1 VNIFKT
7 KTNLKINKPNR
18 RDIFST
24 NYNIKLMH
32 ILKDILYSNRKKK
45 TTNFSS
51 DILLYKV
58 KYNFVR
64 TK

>member
-1 VNIFKT
+1 MNKFKT

-32 ILKDILYSNRKKK
+32 ILKDIFYSK
-45 TTNFSS
+45 TLFSFQFGMTYVNMDQS
-51 DILLYKV
+51 IRV
-58 KYNFVR
+58 
-64 TK
+64 

>member
-1 VNIFKT
+1 MFGIYNQVNIFKT

-32 ILKDILYSNRKKK
+32 ILKDILYSNTPPQAKA
-45 TTNFSS
+45 
-51 DILLYKV
+51 Y
-58 KYNFVR
+58 
-64 TK
+64 

>member
-1 VNIFKT
+1 
-7 KTNLKINKPNR
+7 
-18 RDIFST
+18 
-24 NYNIKLMH
+24 MH